1 MNAKTLL
8 AFFFWMTLLNFCI
21 LIISTGAVIVWQ
33 NEIRTLHASIF
44 HLRADE
50 LGTLYFEYLGW
61 YKALWMVLN
70 VVPYVSLRIVLSQ
83 NASTEDNA

>member
-21 LIISTGAVIVWQ
+21 LVTSTGAVVVWHE
-33 NEIRTLHASIF
+33 EIRTLHASLF
-44 HLRADE
+44 RLRADE

-83 NASTEDNA
+83 NASVENNT

>member
-1 MNAKTLL
+1 MNTKTLL

-21 LIISTGAVIVWQ
+21 LVISTGAVVVWH

-50 LGTLYFEYLGW
+50 LGNLYFEYLGL

-70 VVPYVSLRIVLSQ
+70 VVPYVSLRIALSQ
-83 NASTEDNA
+83 QGSAENDT

>member
-1 MNAKTLL
+1 
-8 AFFFWMTLLNFCI
+8 MTLLNFCI
-21 LIISTGAVIVWQ
+21 LIISTCAVIVCQ
-33 NEIRTLHASIF
+33 NEIRTLLASIF